1 MICTFAAKLN
11 GCKMNKDKYVFAQL
25 LEYLDYDKFRHLVD
39 KYDGNRYVKHLTCW
53 NQLLALMFGQLGNR
67 ESLRDVIVAL
77 EAHRSKCFHLGLG
90 RKPIAKTT
98 LATANQN
105 RDYRIFEEFA
115 FYMMAQ
121 AREKRSADIFKLG
134 GQVYA
139 FDSTT
144 IPLCLSVFWWAKF
157 RKKKGGVKAHVLYDL
172 EAQVPA
178 FYHITTASVYDSKA
192 MPEIPYET
200 GAYYVFDRGY
210 NNFGELYR
218 IQRMESFF
226 VVRAKSNLQYRC
238 VKWKRRLP
246 KNILTDAE
254 IELTVYKS
262 RKDYPENLRLVRYYD
277 EEQDREFMFLANA
290 MDLTA
295 QQIADLYKNR
305 WQIELFFKWL
315 KQHLKIKKFW
325 GTTENAV
332 RIQISAAI
340 TAYCLVAIIQHDMQL
355 KRSTYEVLQILSMS
369 LTDKTPLRELF
380 DKTYSNDVKEQS
392 GPLIPGLFD

>member
-1 MICTFAAKLN
+1 
-11 GCKMNKDKYVFAQL
+11 MNQEKYVFAQL
-25 LEYLDYDKFRHLVD
+25 VEFMNNKFRRLID
-39 KYDGNRYVKHLTCW
+39 KYDGNRYVKNLTCW
-53 NQLLALMFGQLGNR
+53 NQLLALMFGQLSNC
-67 ESLRDVIVAL
+67 ESLRDLIVAL
-77 EAHRSKCFHLGLG
+77 EAHKSKRFHLGLG

-98 LATANQN
+98 LAAANQN

-115 FYMMAQ
+115 FYMMEQ
-121 AREKRSADIFKLG
+121 ARRKRAADIFKLG
-134 GQVYA
+134 GKVYA
-139 FDSTT
+139 FASTT

-178 FYHITTASVYDSKA
+178 FYHITTASVHDSKV
-192 MPEIPYET
+192 MSEIPYET

-210 NNFGELYR
+210 NNFKELYR
-218 IQRMESFF
+218 IQRMVSFF
-226 VVRAKSNLQYRC
+226 VVRAKTNLQYKC
-238 VKWKRRLP
+238 VKWQRRLP
-246 KNILTDAE
+246 KNILRDAE
-254 IELTVYKS
+254 VRLTIYKS
-262 RKDYPENLRLVRYYD
+262 RKDYPETLRVVKYHDR
-277 EEQDREFMFLANA
+277 EQNREFMFLTNA

-340 TAYCLVAIIQHDMQL
+340 TAYCLVANVQHDMKL
-355 KRSTYEVLQILSMS
+355 KRSTYEVLQILSIS

-380 DKTYSNDVKEQS
+380 DKTYSNDAKEQF
-392 GPLIPGLFD
+392 GPLIPGYLINI

>member
-1 MICTFAAKLN
+1 MF
-11 GCKMNKDKYVFAQL
+11 KDKFVFSQL
-25 LEYLDYDKFRHLVD
+25 IAFLDRNHFNYLAR
-39 KYDGNRYVKHLTCW
+39 KYDGDKYVKHLTCW
-53 NQLLALMFGQLGNR
+53 NQLLALMFGQLSNR
-67 ESLRDVIVAL
+67 ESLRDLIVAL
-77 EAHRSKCFHLGLG
+77 EAHQSKCFHLGLG

-115 FYMMAQ
+115 FYMMEQ
-121 AREKRSADIFKLG
+121 ARRNRAADIFKLG
-134 GQVYA
+134 GKVYA

-157 RKKKGGVKAHVLYDL
+157 RKKKGGVKVHVLYDL

-178 FYHITTASVYDSKA
+178 FYHITTASVHDSKA

-200 GAYYVFDRGY
+200 GAYYIFDRGY
-210 NNFGELYR
+210 NNFKELFR

-226 VVRAKSNLQYRC
+226 VVRAKTNLQYKC
-238 VKWKRRLP
+238 VKWKRRMP
-246 KNILTDAE
+246 KNILSDAE
-254 IELTVYKS
+254 IELTVYNS
-262 RKDYPENLRLVRYYD
+262 RKDYPDNLRLVRYYD
-277 EEQDREFMFLANA
+277 EEQDREFMFLTNA

-332 RIQISAAI
+332 RIQIAAAI
-340 TAYCLVAIIQHDMQL
+340 TAYCLVAIVQHDMKL
-355 KRSTYEVLQILSMS
+355 KRSTYEVLQILSIT

-380 DKTYSNDVKEQS
+380 DKTYSNDVKEQF

>member
-1 MICTFAAKLN
+1 M
-11 GCKMNKDKYVFAQL
+11 YQ
-25 LEYLDYDKFRHLVD
+25 DKFVFSQLSSFLNRSKFNRLAA
-39 KYDGNRYVKHLTCW
+39 KYDGDKYVKHLTCW
-53 NQLLALMFGQLGNR
+53 NQLLALMFGQLSNR
-67 ESLRDVIVAL
+67 ESLRDLIVAL
-77 EAHRSKCFHLGLG
+77 EAHQSKCFHLGLG

-121 AREKRSADIFKLG
+121 AKEKRAADIFKLG
-134 GQVYA
+134 GKVYA

-218 IQRMESFF
+218 IHRMESFF
-226 VVRAKSNLQYRC
+226 VVRAKTNLQYKC
-238 VKWKRRLP
+238 VRWKRRTP

-254 IELTVYKS
+254 IVLTVYKS

-277 EEQDREFMFLANA
+277 EEQDREFMFLTNA

-295 QQIADLYKNR
+295 PQIADLYKNR

-340 TAYCLVAIIQHDMQL
+340 TAYCLVAIVQHDLQL
-355 KRSTYEVLQILSMS
+355 KRSTYEVLQILSIS

-380 DKTYSNDVKEQS
+380 DKTYSKDVKEQF

>member
-1 MICTFAAKLN
+1 
-11 GCKMNKDKYVFAQL
+11 MNKSKYVFAQL
-25 LEYLDYDKFRHLVD
+25 IDFLNNDKFRRLVD

-53 NQLLALMFGQLGNR
+53 NQLLALMFGQLSNR
-67 ESLRDVIVAL
+67 ESLRDLIVAL
-77 EAHRSKCFHLGLG
+77 EAHQSKSFHLGLG
-90 RKPIAKTT
+90 CKPIAKTT

-121 AREKRSADIFKLG
+121 AREKRAEDMFKLG
-134 GQVYA
+134 GKVYA

-178 FYHITTASVYDSKA
+178 FYHITTASVNDSKA
-192 MPEIPYET
+192 MQEIPYET
-200 GAYYVFDRGY
+200 GAYYIFDRGY
-210 NNFGELYR
+210 NNFKVLYR

-226 VVRAKSNLQYRC
+226 VVRAKTNLQYRC
-238 VKWKRRLP
+238 VKWKRRMP
-246 KNILTDAE
+246 KNILTDAG

-262 RKDYPENLRLVRYYD
+262 GKDYPEHLRLVRFYD
-277 EEQDREFMFLANA
+277 EKQDREFMFLTNA
-290 MDLTA
+290 MELTA
-295 QQIADLYKNR
+295 LQVTDLYKNR

-340 TAYCLVAIIQHDMQL
+340 TAYCLVAIVQHDMQL
-355 KRSTYEVLQILSMS
+355 RRSTYEVLQILSIS

-380 DKTYSNDVKEQS
+380 DKTYSNDVKEQF

>member
-1 MICTFAAKLN
+1 
-11 GCKMNKDKYVFAQL
+11 MNKDKYVFAQL

-277 EEQDREFMFLANA
+277 EEQGREFMFLTNA

-295 QQIADLYKNR
+295 QHIADLYKNR

>member
-1 MICTFAAKLN
+1 
-11 GCKMNKDKYVFAQL
+11 MNKDKYVFAQL
-25 LEYLDYDKFRHLVD
+25 IEFLNNDKFRHLVD

-53 NQLLALMFGQLGNR
+53 NQLLVLMFGQLCNR

-115 FYMMAQ
+115 FYMMTQ
-121 AREKRSADIFKLG
+121 AREKRATDIFKLG
-134 GQVYA
+134 GKVYA

-178 FYHITTASVYDSKA
+178 FYHITTASVNDSKA
-192 MPEIPYET
+192 MQEIPYET
-200 GAYYVFDRGY
+200 DAYYIFDRGY
-210 NNFGELYR
+210 NNFKELYR
-218 IQRMESFF
+218 ILRMESFF
-226 VVRAKSNLQYRC
+226 VVRAKSNLQYKC
-238 VKWKRRLP
+238 VRWKRRLP

-277 EEQDREFMFLANA
+277 EEQGREFMFLTNA

-315 KQHLKIKKFW
+315 KQHLKIRKFW

-340 TAYCLVAIIQHDMQL
+340 TAYCLVAIVQHDMQL

-380 DKTYSNDVKEQS
+380 DKTYSNDVKEQF

>member
-1 MICTFAAKLN
+1 MF
-11 GCKMNKDKYVFAQL
+11 Q
-25 LEYLDYDKFRHLVD
+25 DKFVFSQLTSFLDRNHFNYLTS
-39 KYDGNRYVKHLTCW
+39 KYDGNKYVKHLTCW
-53 NQLLALMFGQLGNR
+53 NQLLALMFGQLSNR

-105 RDYRIFEEFA
+105 RDFRIFEEFA
-115 FYMMAQ
+115 FYMMTQ
-121 AREKRSADIFKLG
+121 AREKRATDIFKPG
-134 GQVYA
+134 GKVYA

-192 MPEIPYET
+192 MLEIPYET

-238 VKWKRRLP
+238 VRWKRRMP
-246 KNILTDAE
+246 KDILTDAE

-277 EEQDREFMFLANA
+277 EEQDREFMFLTNA

-340 TAYCLVAIIQHDMQL
+340 TAYCLVAIVQHDMKL

-380 DKTYSNDVKEQS
+380 DKTYSNDVKEQL

>member
-1 MICTFAAKLN
+1 MF
-11 GCKMNKDKYVFAQL
+11 KDKFVFSQL
-25 LEYLDYDKFRHLVD
+25 IAFLDRNHFNYLAR
-39 KYDGNRYVKHLTCW
+39 KYDGDKYVKHLTCW
-53 NQLLALMFGQLGNR
+53 NQLLALMFGQLSNC
-67 ESLRDVIVAL
+67 ESLRDLIVAL
-77 EAHRSKCFHLGLG
+77 EAHQSKCFHLGLG

-115 FYMMAQ
+115 FYMLEQ
-121 AREKRSADIFKLG
+121 ARRNRAADIFKLG
-134 GQVYA
+134 GKVYA

-157 RKKKGGVKAHVLYDL
+157 RKKKGGVKVHVLYDL

-178 FYHITTASVYDSKA
+178 FYHITTASVHDSKA

-200 GAYYVFDRGY
+200 GAYYIFDRGY
-210 NNFGELYR
+210 NNFKELFR

-226 VVRAKSNLQYRC
+226 VVRAKTNLQYKC
-238 VKWKRRLP
+238 VKWKRRMP
-246 KNILTDAE
+246 KNILSDAE
-254 IELTVYKS
+254 IELTVYNS
-262 RKDYPENLRLVRYYD
+262 RKDYPDNLRLVRYYD
-277 EEQDREFMFLANA
+277 EEQDREFMFLTNA

-332 RIQISAAI
+332 RIQIAAAI
-340 TAYCLVAIIQHDMQL
+340 TAYCLVAIVQHDMKL
-355 KRSTYEVLQILSMS
+355 KRSTYEVLQILSIS

-380 DKTYSNDVKEQS
+380 DKTYSNDVKEQF

>member
-1 MICTFAAKLN
+1 
-11 GCKMNKDKYVFAQL
+11 MNKDKYVFAQL
-25 LEYLDYDKFRHLVD
+25 IEFLNNDKFRRLVD
-39 KYDGNRYVKHLTCW
+39 KYDGNKYVKHLTCW
-53 NQLLALMFGQLGNR
+53 NQLLALMFGQLSNR
-67 ESLRDVIVAL
+67 ESLRDVIVAI

-115 FYMMAQ
+115 FYMMSQ
-121 AREKRSADIFKLG
+121 AREKRAESIFKLG
-134 GQVYA
+134 GKVYA

-178 FYHITTASVYDSKA
+178 FYHITTASVHDSKA
-192 MPEIPYET
+192 MKAIPYET
-200 GAYYVFDRGY
+200 DAYYIFDRGY
-210 NNFGELYR
+210 NNFKELYR

-226 VVRAKSNLQYRC
+226 VVRAKTNLQYRC

-246 KNILTDAE
+246 KNILTDAK

-277 EEQDREFMFLANA
+277 EEQDREFMFLTNA

-295 QQIADLYKNR
+295 QQVADLYKNR

-340 TAYCLVAIIQHDMQL
+340 TAYCLVAIVQHDMKL

-369 LTDKTPLRELF
+369 LTDKTPLGELF
-380 DKTYSNDVKEQS
+380 DKTYSNDFKEQS

>member
-1 MICTFAAKLN
+1 
-11 GCKMNKDKYVFAQL
+11 MNKDKYVFAQL

-53 NQLLALMFGQLGNR
+53 NQLLALMFGQLSNR
-67 ESLRDVIVAL
+67 ESLRDLIVAL
-77 EAHRSKCFHLGLG
+77 EAHQSKCFHLGLG

-105 RDYRIFEEFA
+105 RDFHIFEEFA

-121 AREKRSADIFKLG
+121 AREKRATDIFKLG
-134 GQVYA
+134 GKVYA

-226 VVRAKSNLQYRC
+226 VVRAKTNLQYRC
-238 VKWKRRLP
+238 VRWKRRMP

-277 EEQDREFMFLANA
+277 EEQDREFMFLTNA

-340 TAYCLVAIIQHDMQL
+340 TAYSLVAIVQHDMLL
-355 KRSTYEVLQILSMS
+355 KRSTYEVLQILSIS

-380 DKTYSNDVKEQS
+380 DKTYSNDVKEQF

>member
-1 MICTFAAKLN
+1 
-11 GCKMNKDKYVFAQL
+11 MNKDKYVFAQL

-39 KYDGNRYVKHLTCW
+39 NYDGNRYVKHLTCW
-53 NQLLALMFGQLGNR
+53 NQLLALMFGQLSNR

-105 RDYRIFEEFA
+105 RDFRIFEEFA
-115 FYMMAQ
+115 FYMMTQ
-121 AREKRSADIFKLG
+121 AREKRATDIFKLG
-134 GQVYA
+134 GKVYA

-238 VKWKRRLP
+238 VRWKRRMP

-277 EEQDREFMFLANA
+277 EEQDREFMFLTNA

-340 TAYCLVAIIQHDMQL
+340 TAYCLVAIVQHDMKL
-355 KRSTYEVLQILSMS
+355 KRSTYEVLQILSIS

-380 DKTYSNDVKEQS
+380 DKTYSNDVKEQL